1 MLLSFKNRYA
11 TIRVWE
17 PRYHDRKV
25 LIATRKVAARNK
37 VIIEKGAYAGTY
49 FLPGVVA
56 TACYEGSNGKI
67 PCYEVPLSLLE
78 RIMNYQRKYRED
90 RR

>member
-1 MLLSFKNRYA
+1 MLLSFKKRYT
-11 TIRVWE
+11 TISVWE

-25 LIATRKVAARNK
+25 LIATHKVGERNK

-56 TACYEGSNGKI
+56 SACYIGSNGKI
-67 PCYEVPLSLLE
+67 SCYEVPLSLLE
-78 RIMNYQRKYRED
+78 REE
-90 RR
+90 